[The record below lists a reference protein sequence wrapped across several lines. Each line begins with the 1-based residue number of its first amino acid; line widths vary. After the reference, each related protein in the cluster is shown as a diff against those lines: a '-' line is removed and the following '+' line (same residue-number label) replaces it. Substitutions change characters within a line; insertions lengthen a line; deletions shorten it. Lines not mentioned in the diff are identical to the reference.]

1 MTSSGVDPTTGIL
14 EYARETA
21 TEDVRA
27 TLAWLDGHGFQLQR
41 AIGGRAESF
50 GNLLVQF
57 GGDDDITVEIV
68 RDRSQWSCQI
78 GTLDLS
84 LHPLNVWITAMDDEP
99 PRIPPRSIGDPLP
112 DQLPDGLNWATAVP
126 RIIEWLTAASDR
138 REAVERA
145 SKQWRAA
152 MKQWWKQQERE

>member
-1 MTSSGVDPTTGIL
+1 MTSPEAGPNTGIL

-57 GGDDDITVEIV
+57 GCDDALTVEIV
-68 RDRSQWSCQI
+68 RERSQWSCQV
-78 GTLDLS
+78 GTPGLP
-84 LHPLNVWITAMDDEP
+84 LHPLNVLITAMDDEP
-99 PRIPPRSIGDPLP
+99 PRIPPRRIGDPLP
-112 DQLPDGLNWATAVP
+112 DQLPEGLTWATALP

-138 REAVERA
+138 REALDGA

-152 MKQWWKQQERE
+152 MKSWWKQQERK